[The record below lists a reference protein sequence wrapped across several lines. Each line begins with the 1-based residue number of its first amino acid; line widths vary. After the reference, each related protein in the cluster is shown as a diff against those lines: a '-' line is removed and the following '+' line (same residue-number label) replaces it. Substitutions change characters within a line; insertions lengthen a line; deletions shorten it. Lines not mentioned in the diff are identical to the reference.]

1 MLHTLVVCS
10 SNTHTQTSMC
20 LCQHLWYSHE
30 WQHPTVSFCVHP
42 AAAGARAASVQEQS
56 GYLLNQVEALG
67 DVGVPACFALLVA
80 NQDGSL
86 VTSES
91 FFFTSS

>member
-1 MLHTLVVCS
+1 MAGLDATGALCA
-10 SNTHTQTSMC
+10 C
-20 LCQHLWYSHE
+20 LLKPIVACCGPL
-30 WQHPTVSFCVHP
+30 
-42 AAAGARAASVQEQS
+42 AAAEARAASVQEQS

-67 DVGVPACFALLVA
+67 DVGVPACFSLLVA

-86 VTSES
+86 LTSES